1 MCNQQKKNW
10 KKMKFWKKK
19 GEKKEHEVD
28 TTNGKKKNRMVGVYP
43 HVINY
48 KFKGQV
54 FQIYFFTIFT
64 RDTSLI

>member
-1 MCNQQKKNW
+1 
-10 KKMKFWKKK
+10 MKFWKKK

-28 TTNGKKKNRMVGVYP
+28 TANGKKKNRMVGVYP

-54 FQIYFFTIFT
+54 FQIYFFNYIYKRYIFNIRT
-64 RDTSLI
+64 QRH